1 MKVTG
6 IDYDS
11 RAVHLA
17 TLDNG
22 KLVSLLRVHLPGAT
36 LTTAIESIASQI
48 RIGLPDA
55 IFIEA
60 PIYIQNPKTSFK
72 LTRVHVL
79 ICVACEQTKLPYQVI
94 EPTRWKKLAMG
105 TARIN
110 KHGVFEAI
118 RSQFGEAITDSHY
131 ADAVAMSIAGQKIL
145 EEEKNA

>member
-22 KLVSLLRVHLPGAT
+22 KLVSLLRVHLSGAT
-36 LTTAIESIASQI
+36 LTTAIESIVSQLQVCAS
-48 RIGLPDA
+48 GA
-55 IFIEA
+55 IFVEA

-79 ICVACEQTKLPYQVI
+79 ICIACEQAKLSYQVI
-94 EPTRWKKLAMG
+94 EPTRWKKLALG

-110 KHGVFEAI
+110 KQQVFEAV
-118 RSQFGEAITDSHY
+118 RLHFGEVITDSHF
-131 ADAVAMSIAGQKIL
+131 ADACAMAIAGQKIL